1 MKQAKIFFKNQPAGI
16 LTEVNQGKLY
26 RFEYFAESGTPSI
39 SLSMPCSQQV
49 YEFDRFPSFFDG
61 LLPEGLQLEGLLKQV
76 KLDRNDYMGQLIAVG
91 HDLVGAVTVEEIL

>member
-26 RFEYFAESGTPSI
+26 RFEYFTESGTPSI